1 MKTAERAG
9 LVQPGQEKAP
19 EQFEEGLRK
28 MKSSFGTWPVAV
40 GQGVMVLR

>member
-9 LVQPGQEKAP
+9 LVQPGEEKVP
-19 EQFEEGLRK
+19 KHLEEGLRK
-28 MKSSFGTWPVAV
+28 MRSNFLAGPVAI